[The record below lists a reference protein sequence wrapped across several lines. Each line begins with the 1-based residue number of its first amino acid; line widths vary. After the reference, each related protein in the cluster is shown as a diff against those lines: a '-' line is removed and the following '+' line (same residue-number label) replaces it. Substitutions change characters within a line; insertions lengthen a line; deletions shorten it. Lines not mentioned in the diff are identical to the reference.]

1 MCDFQYLPMEKEGGE
16 GEGRLVS
23 IYDQVNI
30 DRLVTTSWL
39 NTPAPLF
46 IPPAVF
52 SRMDVPQDYQV
63 PNFFYRKVQIQI
75 SWIKLIWFCTF
86 LKQNSFIFIN
96 SRLHINVR
104 SSSEFILEN

>member
-1 MCDFQYLPMEKEGGE
+1 MEKERVEGE

-63 PNFFYRKVQIQI
+63 F
-75 SWIKLIWFCTF
+75 
-86 LKQNSFIFIN
+86 
-96 SRLHINVR
+96 
-104 SSSEFILEN
+104 

>member
-1 MCDFQYLPMEKEGGE
+1 MEKKEGE

-63 PNFFYRKVQIQI
+63 PHPANFFYLQT
-75 SWIKLIWFCTF
+75 SY
-86 LKQNSFIFIN
+86 IFVN
-96 SRLHINVR
+96 SRFLLNVTILVQYR
-104 SSSEFILEN
+104 IRFGKNYFCILFIV

>member
-1 MCDFQYLPMEKEGGE
+1 MCDFQYLPMEKERVEGD

-63 PNFFYRKVQIQI
+63 PCPANLFLLLKNKFIVI
-75 SWIKLIWFCTF
+75 LI
-86 LKQNSFIFIN
+86 LMAGS
-96 SRLHINVR
+96 L
-104 SSSEFILEN
+104 

>member
-1 MCDFQYLPMEKEGGE
+1 MEKEGE

-63 PNFFYRKVQIQI
+63 P
-75 SWIKLIWFCTF
+75 CPA
-86 LKQNSFIFIN
+86 NSGFTLFHENVSYIFIN
-96 SRLHINVR
+96 SRLLINV
-104 SSSEFILEN
+104 SSPSVVILENYLFNG